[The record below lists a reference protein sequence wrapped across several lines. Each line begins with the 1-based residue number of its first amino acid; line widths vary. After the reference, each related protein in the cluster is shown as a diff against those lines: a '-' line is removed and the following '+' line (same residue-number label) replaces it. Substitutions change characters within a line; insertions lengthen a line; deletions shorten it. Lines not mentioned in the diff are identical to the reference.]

1 MTATAQQIHCPAN
14 MYCSRQTTTT
24 KDAWPDRHVPHS
36 IHKLD
41 CCVMYFT
48 QPKYLCT
55 DFLPSIIFV
64 SVPLPRTS
72 GRENWSTTIIK
83 SYLIPRWVSG
93 FDLSIGALV
102 FLSNKGIGTSL
113 AFIRHSAS
121 ANKDLLIILHKKTQ
135 KVENTS
141 IVLSFN
147 PLWTKEML
155 SEQV

>member
-1 MTATAQQIHCPAN
+1 MSQRR
-14 MYCSRQTTTT
+14 RQ
-24 KDAWPDRHVPHS
+24 RM
-36 IHKLD
+36 LD
-41 CCVMYFT
+41 PIVMYSILYTIWIPVTCFSHSQST
-48 QPKYLCT
+48 YVLT
-55 DFLPSIIFV
+55 FYRHFLVP
-64 SVPLPRTS
+64 VPLPRTS

-141 IVLSFN
+141 IVLSM
-147 PLWTKEML
+147 PHKLRK
-155 SEQV
+155 

>member
-14 MYCSRQTTTT
+14 MYRVLYTNSIAVICFSHSQSTYVLTFFRQFF
-24 KDAWPDRHVPHS
+24 VP
-36 IHKLD
+36 
-41 CCVMYFT
+41 
-48 QPKYLCT
+48 
-55 DFLPSIIFV
+55 
-64 SVPLPRTS
+64 VPLPRTS

-155 SEQV
+155 SEKVKEYFLLKPQLRPQPQ

>member
-1 MTATAQQIHCPAN
+1 MTATAQQIHCLAN

-24 KDAWPDRHVPHS
+24 KDAWPDCHVPHS
-36 IHKLD
+36 I
-41 CCVMYFT
+41 T
-48 QPKYLCT
+48 N
-55 DFLPSIIFV
+55 SIAVTCFSHSKSTYVLTFYRQFFV
-64 SVPLPRTS
+64 LVPLPRTS

-141 IVLSFN
+141 IVLSLN